1 MSPFVSW
8 LLLFVAN
15 FMWAMQF
22 TCIKLVQDD
31 VGPLFTV
38 WGPMSLA
45 ALMLYPLVR
54 REQKSHGYVND
65 HRKSDIVLFLI
76 LAAVGVFPGQVIVT
90 WGTEMSTA
98 SNAALIMLTLP
109 ISTAV
114 LAVLMLGERMTM
126 LRWLSGALA
135 VVGVLMCGDVDFKQL
150 NFGTGLLLGNLLI
163 FLGVQGSAFFNT
175 YSKKVLERYSPT
187 ELLLYTYIAMFVI
200 MTPLLLLRE
209 PDSFRNILSFSTKTW
224 IGLALLTFLHN
235 YLSNV
240 LFLKALQHL
249 DAIQTGLCNYLITFF
264 GVPIAVILLG
274 ERLAP
279 TAVLGG
285 LIILASTVLVTVG
298 EAVLAAPAKPDVMPP
313 PWKEADENAA
323 RERVPDIEQPL
334 VQRIGSGK

>member
-45 ALMLYPLVR
+45 ALMLYPLVQR
-54 REQKSHGYVND
+54 GRKRPDYVSQ
-65 HRKSDIVLFLI
+65 HRKSDILLFLI
-76 LAAVGVFPGQVIVT
+76 LAAIGVFPGQVIVT
-90 WGTEMSTA
+90 WGTQMSTA

-114 LAVLMLGERMTM
+114 LAVLILGERMTI

-135 VVGVLMCGDVDFKQL
+135 IVGVVMCGGDVDYNDL
-150 NFGTGLLLGNLLI
+150 NFGTGLLVGNLLI

-187 ELLLYTYIAMFVI
+187 EMLYYTYVAMFVI
-200 MTPLLLLRE
+200 MTPLVLVQE
-209 PDSFRNILSFSTKTW
+209 TESFRHIPTFSRNTW
-224 IGLALLTFLHN
+224 IGLALLTFFHN

-240 LFLKALQHL
+240 LFLKALKHL
-249 DAIQTGLCNYLITFF
+249 DAIQTGMCNYLITFF
-264 GVPIAVILLG
+264 GVPIAVIWLG

-279 TAVLGG
+279 VAIVGG
-285 LIILASTVLVTVG
+285 LLILGSTLLVTIG
-298 EAVLAAPAKPDVMPP
+298 EASGAEIAPLDCDTAKKEVDSLVL
-313 PWKEADENAA
+313 
-323 RERVPDIEQPL
+323 
-334 VQRIGSGK
+334 